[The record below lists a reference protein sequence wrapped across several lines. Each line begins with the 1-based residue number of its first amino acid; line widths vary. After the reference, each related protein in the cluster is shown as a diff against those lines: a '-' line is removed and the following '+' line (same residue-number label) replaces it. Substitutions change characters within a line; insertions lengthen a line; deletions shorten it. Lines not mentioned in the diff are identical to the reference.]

1 MCQRNR
7 ALPGSCSHSRRVA
20 PTVACQPLVL
30 RKTGCRDL
38 IVLVAHPGAPMG
50 DSGAETRPFT
60 ETEEDSSRTRRLGPL
75 KIPGD
80 NRLLHSVT
88 DNPGLLPGASQ
99 PAWQP
104 PPGRG
109 GAAGQGGRG
118 LSATESGVDRKRS
131 TTVAYA
137 KQTKAYAFESVK
149 ASIRIQRGRKE
160 DFDINRARSHTEK
173 RTVVR
178 ARAIERP
185 SSFYYWN
192 LSPSVFN
199 SWNFSLP
206 AACRPPRR
214 TSTWR
219 RTRSV
224 L

>member
-1 MCQRNR
+1 MEPSPSRQLLTFAARRPNGGVP
-7 ALPGSCSHSRRVA
+7 AAGLAQDWLPRSDSLSR
-20 PTVACQPLVL
+20 T
-30 RKTGCRDL
+30 
-38 IVLVAHPGAPMG
+38 PGAPMG

-80 NRLLHSVT
+80 NRLQRLHSVT

-160 DFDINRARSHTEK
+160 DFDINRARSHTET

-185 SSFYYWN
+185 SSFDYWN

-199 SWNFSLP
+199 SDGH
-206 AACRPPRR
+206 RR
-214 TSTWR
+214 CKGPSR
-219 RTRSV
+219 IAFR
-224 L
+224 